1 MGWVLVILGV
11 FQLTGGYPLDCRK
24 RLRTGDRHHR
34 RKPRRIDAL
43 LSMGGT
49 HPFWSLGIF
58 ALCVWIVYG
67 IAVLGSDEPTE
78 TRA

>member
-1 MGWVLVILGV
+1 MAGNAWGRFVGIVAGSVGAIE
-11 FQLTGGYPLDCRK
+11 
-24 RLRTGDRHHR
+24 
-34 RKPRRIDAL
+34 AL

-67 IAVLGSDEPTE
+67 IAVLGDEDPSRTV
-78 TRA
+78 